1 MAKLIELNNET
12 HFINTIHEF
21 VDLLPYDSQQPVFDL
36 IDEETGGEDLKSEF
50 RALEGSLDD
59 QRKAVNE
66 VLNLL
71 DKMEKH
77 MEGARLNRKTLTEC
91 ISSAKQVINNT
102 F

>member
-1 MAKLIELNNET
+1 MTKMIELNGET
-12 HFINTIHEF
+12 HFLNTIHDFIE
-21 VDLLPYDSQQPVFDL
+21 LLPHDSQKPVYDL
-36 IDEETGGEDLKSEF
+36 MEEETGGKDLKTEF

-71 DKMEKH
+71 NKMEKH